1 MEATAPVEDSFYIV
15 ATESSADHATRVL
28 KDGDTFAVFDQHG
41 DIQAENR
48 TGQEGVYH
56 EGTRFLSHLLFKL
69 GNARPFLL
77 NSTVQ
82 EDNLSFVVNLT
93 NPDIYRSGHLLLA
106 RGSLHITR
114 SKLLR
119 QSRCFE
125 TFRFINYGLSPVEV
139 RFSIQFG
146 ADFADIFEVR
156 GMARQARGN
165 FREEQNGGEQIA
177 FAYRGLDGVTRR
189 TTVRCDP
196 TPDSL
201 TISGAG
207 FVQSLGPKEEK
218 EFALTYSCEIEGSTP
233 VFIGSNYERSHAES
247 ERDLSAQQHHDAQVS
262 TSNEQFNDWLA
273 QSSAD
278 LHMMFTTTPYGLY
291 PYAGVPWFST
301 PFGRDG
307 IITALEYLWI
317 NPSIARGVLSYLAAT
332 QARREDPDRD
342 AQPGKILH
350 ETRKGEMAA
359 LREIPFDRYYGSV
372 DATPLFVVLAGA
384 YFEATQ
390 DVEFIKSIW
399 PQINLAL
406 RWVEHYGDC
415 DGDGFVEYSRS
426 SPKGLI
432 QQGWKDSWDSVSHSD
447 GALAQGPIALC
458 EVQGYVY
465 AARLAGARIA
475 TALARRK
482 KARTLTA
489 RAESLKERFQ
499 NEFWCRD
506 LLTYALALDGDKRQC
521 RVVSSNAGHC
531 LLTGIADPESAK
543 SIAHILMQQNSFTGW
558 GVRTLAFSEA
568 RFNPMSYHNGSV
580 WPHDNALIAAGL
592 ARYGFK
598 DEASRILAGLFDA
611 SLSVEYRLPE
621 LFCGFYRRKGAGP
634 VPYPTACSP
643 QAWSAASV
651 FLLLQA
657 ILGMNI
663 DAGHARLSFVRPV
676 LPSFLDE
683 VRIQNLRVGAA
694 SVDVLITR
702 RAQYATVQVER
713 REGRVELLTEA

>member
-93 NPDIYRSGHLLLA
+93 NPDIYRSGHLLLP

-119 QSRCFE
+119 HSTCFE
-125 TFRFINYGLSPVEV
+125 TFRLINYSLSPVEV
-139 RFSIQFG
+139 RFSIHFG

-156 GMARQARGN
+156 GMSRQQRGN
-165 FREEQNGGEQIA
+165 CRDEQNGGEQIG
-177 FAYRGLDGVTRR
+177 FAYAGLDGVTRR
-189 TTVRCDP
+189 TIVRCDP
-196 TPDSL
+196 MPDSL
-201 TISGAG
+201 TIAGAS
-207 FVQSLGPKEEK
+207 FVQTLASKEEK
-218 EFALTYSCEIEGSTP
+218 EFAFTYSCEIEGTTP
-233 VFIGSNYERSHAES
+233 VFIRSTYDRSHADS
-247 ERDLSAQQHHDAQVS
+247 ERDLSTHQSEDAQVS

-273 QSSAD
+273 RSSAD

-307 IITALEYLWI
+307 IITALEYLWV
-317 NPSIARGVLSYLAAT
+317 NPNVARGVLSYLAAT
-332 QARREDPDRD
+332 QARREDPERD
-342 AQPGKILH
+342 AEPGKILH
-350 ETRKGEMAA
+350 ETRNGEMAA

-372 DATPLFVVLAGA
+372 DATPLFVMLAGA

-390 DVEFIKSIW
+390 DLEFIKSIW

-406 RWVEHYGDC
+406 RWIDHYGDR
-415 DGDGFVEYSRS
+415 DGDGFVEYARS
-426 SPKGLI
+426 SSRGLI
-432 QQGWKDSWDSVSHSD
+432 HQGWKDSWDSVSHSD
-447 GALAQGPIALC
+447 GSLAHGPIALC

-465 AARLAGARIA
+465 AARLAGAAIA
-475 TALARRK
+475 TSLARRK

-489 RAESLKERFQ
+489 RAEALKEKFQ
-499 NEFWCRD
+499 AQFWCED
-506 LLTYALALDGDKRQC
+506 LLTYALALDGDKQQC
-521 RVVSSNAGHC
+521 RVVSSNAGQC
-531 LLTGIADPESAK
+531 LLTGIADAESANW
-543 SIAHILMQQNSFTGW
+543 IARILMQDNSFSAW

-568 RFNPMSYHNGSV
+568 RFNPMSYHNGSI
-580 WPHDNALIAAGL
+580 WPHDNAMIAAGL

-598 DEASRILAGLFDA
+598 EEAGRILGGLFDA
-611 SLSVEYRLPE
+611 SLFVEYRLPE

-663 DAGHARLSFVRPV
+663 DAARSRLSFVQPV

-683 VRIQNLRVGAA
+683 VRINNLRVGPA
-694 SVDVLITR
+694 SVDVLITGG
-702 RAQYATVQVER
+702 AQYATVQVER
-713 REGRVELLTEA
+713 RQGRVELLTEA

>member
-15 ATESSADHATRVL
+15 ATESTADHATRVL

-41 DIQAENR
+41 DIQAETR

-82 EDNLSFVVNLT
+82 EDNLAFVVNLT

-119 QSRCFE
+119 QSTCFE
-125 TFRFINYGLSPVEV
+125 TFRFINYGLAPVEA

-156 GMARQARGN
+156 GMTRQSRGS
-165 FREEQNGGEQIA
+165 FREEQNGAEQIA
-177 FAYRGLDGVTRR
+177 FAYRGLDGVMRR
-189 TTVRCDP
+189 TIVQCDP
-196 TPDSL
+196 APDSL
-201 TISGAG
+201 TVASAT
-207 FVQSLGPKEEK
+207 FLQTLGPKQER
-218 EFALTYSCEIEGSTP
+218 EFTLTYSCEIEGTTP
-233 VFIGSNYERSHAES
+233 VFIGSTYDRSHAEA
-247 ERDLSAQQHHDAQVS
+247 ERDLSRHQSQEAQVS

-273 QSSAD
+273 RSSAD
-278 LHMMFTTTPYGLY
+278 LHMMFTSTPYGLY

-317 NPSIARGVLSYLAAT
+317 NPKIARGVLSYLAAT
-332 QARREDPDRD
+332 QARREDPERD

-359 LREIPFDRYYGSV
+359 LREVPFDRYYGSV

-384 YFEATQ
+384 YFETTQ

-406 RWVEHYGDC
+406 RWIDHYGDS
-415 DGDGFVEYSRS
+415 DGDGFVEYARS

-432 QQGWKDSWDSVSHSD
+432 HQGWKDSWDSVSHSD
-447 GALAQGPIALC
+447 GVLAQGPIALC
-458 EVQGYVY
+458 EVQGYAY
-465 AARLAGARIA
+465 AARIAGAAIA
-475 TALARRK
+475 TVLARRK
-482 KARTLTA
+482 RARTLMA
-489 RAESLKERFQ
+489 RAEALKEKFQ
-499 NEFWCRD
+499 TEFWCDD
-506 LLTYALALDGDKRQC
+506 LSSYALALDGNKQQC
-521 RVVSSNAGHC
+521 RVVSSNPGHC
-531 LLTGIADPESAK
+531 LWSGIADDDNAK
-543 SIAHILMQQNSFTGW
+543 TVAHVLMQDNSFSGW

-580 WPHDNALIAAGL
+580 WPHDNSLIAAGL
-592 ARYGFK
+592 SRYGFK
-598 DEASRILAGLFDA
+598 DEACRILGSLFDA
-611 SLSVEYRLPE
+611 SIFVEYRLPE

-643 QAWSAASV
+643 QAWSAAAV
-651 FLLLQA
+651 FLLLQS
-657 ILGMNI
+657 ILGMSIN
-663 DAGHARLSFVRPV
+663 AARSRLSFVQPV

-683 VRIQNLRVGAA
+683 VRINNLRVGAA
-694 SVDVLITR
+694 SVDVLISR

-713 REGRVELLTEA
+713 REGRVELFTEA

>member
-1 MEATAPVEDSFYIV
+1 M
-15 ATESSADHATRVL
+15 
-28 KDGDTFAVFDQHG
+28 
-41 DIQAENR
+41 
-48 TGQEGVYH
+48 
-56 EGTRFLSHLLFKL
+56 
-69 GNARPFLL
+69 
-77 NSTVQ
+77 
-82 EDNLSFVVNLT
+82 
-93 NPDIYRSGHLLLA
+93 
-106 RGSLHITR
+106 
-114 SKLLR
+114 
-119 QSRCFE
+119 
-125 TFRFINYGLSPVEV
+125 
-139 RFSIQFG
+139 
-146 ADFADIFEVR
+146 
-156 GMARQARGN
+156 
-165 FREEQNGGEQIA
+165 
-177 FAYRGLDGVTRR
+177 
-189 TTVRCDP
+189 
-196 TPDSL
+196 PDSL

-247 ERDLSAQQHHDAQVS
+247 ERDLSAQQSHDAQVS

-278 LHMMFTTTPYGLY
+278 LHMMFTSTQYGLY

-350 ETRKGEMAA
+350 ESRKGEMAA

-372 DATPLFVVLAGA
+372 DATPLFIVLAGA

-390 DVEFIKSIW
+390 DLEFVKSIW

-406 RWVEHYGDC
+406 RWIEHYGDC

-465 AARLAGARIA
+465 AARLAGATIA

-499 NEFWCRD
+499 DEFWCSD

-521 RVVSSNAGHC
+521 RVVSSNPGHC
-531 LLTGIADPESAK
+531 LLTGIADGESAK
-543 SIAHILMQQNSFTGW
+543 AIARILMQEDSFTGW
-558 GVRTLAFSEA
+558 GVRTLGFSEA

-598 DEASRILAGLFDA
+598 DEAGRILGGLFDA

-643 QAWSAASV
+643 QAWSAAAV

-657 ILGMNI
+657 ILGMSI
-663 DAGHARLSFVRPV
+663 DAAHARLSFVRPV
-676 LPSFLDE
+676 LPRFLDE

-702 RAQYATVQVER
+702 QAQYATVQVER

>member
-15 ATESSADHATRVL
+15 ATESAADHATRVL

-41 DIQAENR
+41 DIQAGNR

-82 EDNLSFVVNLT
+82 DNNLSLMVNLT
-93 NPDIYRSGHLLLA
+93 NPDIYRSGHLLLP

-119 QSRCFE
+119 HSTCFE
-125 TFRFINYGLSPVEV
+125 TFRLINYSLSPVEI

-156 GMARQARGN
+156 GMTRPQRGS
-165 FREEQNGGEQIA
+165 FREEQNGGGQIA

-189 TTVRCDP
+189 TVVRCDP
-196 TPDSL
+196 PPDSL
-201 TISGAG
+201 TIAGAS
-207 FVQSLGPKEEK
+207 FVQTLGSKEEK
-218 EFALTYSCEIEGSTP
+218 EFGVTYSCEIEGMTP
-233 VFIGSNYERSHAES
+233 VFIGSSYDRSHADS
-247 ERDLSAQQHHDAQVS
+247 ERELSTHQSEDAQVS

-273 QSSAD
+273 RSSAD
-278 LHMMFTTTPYGLY
+278 LHMMFTSTPYGVY

-307 IITALEYLWI
+307 IITALEYLWV
-317 NPSIARGVLSYLAAT
+317 NPNVARGVLSYLAAT

-342 AQPGKILH
+342 AEPGKILH

-372 DATPLFVVLAGA
+372 DATPLFVMLAGA

-390 DVEFIKSIW
+390 DLEFIKSIW
-399 PQINLAL
+399 PQVNLAL
-406 RWVEHYGDC
+406 RWIDHYGDH
-415 DGDGFVEYSRS
+415 DGDGFVEYARS
-426 SPKGLI
+426 SSRGLI
-432 QQGWKDSWDSVSHSD
+432 HQGWKDSWDSVSHSD
-447 GALAQGPIALC
+447 GSLAHGPIALC

-465 AARLAGARIA
+465 AARLAGAAIA

-482 KARTLTA
+482 KARTLMA
-489 RAESLKERFQ
+489 RAEALKEKFQ
-499 NEFWCRD
+499 AEFWCHD
-506 LLTYALALDGDKRQC
+506 LLTYALALDGEKRQC
-521 RVVSSNAGHC
+521 RVISSNAGQC
-531 LLTGIADPESAK
+531 LLTGIADAEGAK
-543 SIAHILMQQNSFTGW
+543 WTTRILMQDNSFSGW
-558 GVRTLAFSEA
+558 GVRTLAFPEA
-568 RFNPMSYHNGSV
+568 RFNPMSYHNGSI
-580 WPHDNALIAAGL
+580 WPHDNALVAAGL

-598 DEASRILAGLFDA
+598 EEAGRIFAGLFDA
-611 SLSVEYRLPE
+611 SLFVEHRLPE
-621 LFCGFYRRKGAGP
+621 LFCGFYRRRGAAP

-663 DAGHARLSFVRPV
+663 DAARSRLSFAQPV

-683 VRIQNLRVGAA
+683 VRIKNLRVGAA

-702 RAQYATVQVER
+702 QTQYATVRLER